1 MVNRPIMV
9 EFIEKPAS
17 RPAPLKQV
25 VDIPGYKILNKLG
38 EGATAVVWRAQQT
51 SLDRS
56 VAIKILKEE
65 YASDPEEVAAFINEA
80 RSIAKLK
87 AHNIIQ
93 VYDVGQHDDRFYF
106 VMEFVDGQ
114 TLGSLLRDDGALA
127 QKQAL
132 TIAAAVAEA
141 LEGAWKSGKI
151 FHRDVKPDN
160 IMLDDDG
167 GTRLADLGLAGIIDA
182 RGKSSVAKDEVAG
195 TPNYMSPE
203 QTRCSH
209 DLDFHTDMYSLG
221 ATLYHMVTGQ
231 MPFAGED
238 TMTVLDAQQSR
249 KIPHPRD
256 IDANITPGC
265 AQIIIKLMMKDPKH
279 RYRTWSAAA
288 TELAK
293 LAAGKIVVPKFPAGA
308 VSTVGAPGEV
318 PLASG
323 PGSRKPTLANKK
335 AEERRKALKKK
346 YGKQRAPLWLRIPL
360 EAALLT
366 WFGFLVY
373 QFVWV
378 PEHPPE
384 AAETPSASDTEVLQP
399 DAPDTRPTPVAP
411 VVPTVPSSET
421 RLPTPAAPAPAPAMP
436 EAPKLPAA
444 PSFDTRTPST
454 PPAAAA
460 PDTGTSLPQLK
471 QAALRTLLT
480 EGSKAARLMIK
491 RTRMGDEH
499 ANDVAVLM
507 ALLASDNLTQ
517 DAVAKAFEMKVGQ
530 RADLLH
536 GNRRHRIEIKS
547 VDGQIVSAD
556 VFVRGESAGVKRPL
570 TFKVSQ
576 LSPVEQSRWIGEATS
591 PKRALAKY
599 VLHMSAGDFV
609 NARNLADK
617 CGPFADACTAE
628 ADARIRALTE

>member
-17 RPAPLKQV
+17 RPAPLKAV
-25 VDIPGYKILNKLG
+25 IDIPGYKILNKLG

-65 YASDPEEVAAFINEA
+65 YASDPEEVTAFINEA

-114 TLGSLLRDDGALA
+114 TLGNLLRENGALA

-141 LEGAWKSGKI
+141 LEGAWKSGRI

-256 IDANITPGC
+256 INANITPGC

-323 PGSRKPTLANKK
+323 PGARKPTLANKR
-335 AEERRKALKKK
+335 AEERHEQLKKK
-346 YGKQRAPLWLRIPL
+346 YGKQRAPVWLRIPL

-378 PEHPPE
+378 PAHPPE
-384 AAETPSASDTEVLQP
+384 AVETPPASDTEAVEP
-399 DAPDTRPTPVAP
+399 DA
-411 VVPTVPSSET
+411 
-421 RLPTPAAPAPAPAMP
+421 LPTPPILSPEPALPTHAAPSTAPAMP
-436 EAPKLPAA
+436 DAPELPSA
-444 PSFDTRTPST
+444 PLFDVPPPST
-454 PPAAAA
+454 PPAVA
-460 PDTGTSLPQLK
+460 PETGTSLPQLK
-471 QAALRTLLT
+471 RMALRTLLT
-480 EGSKAARLMIK
+480 EGSEAARFMIK
-491 RTRMGDEH
+491 RARMGDEH
-499 ANDVAVLM
+499 AGDVAVLM
-507 ALLASDNLTQ
+507 TLLASDNLTQ

-547 VDGQIVSAD
+547 VSGQIVSAD
-556 VFVRGESAGVKRPL
+556 VFVGGESAGVKRPL

-576 LSPVEQSRWIGEATS
+576 LSPVEQSRWLGEATS
-591 PKRALAKY
+591 PRRALAKY

-609 NARNLADK
+609 TARNLADK
-617 CGPFADACTAE
+617 CGPFADACAAE
-628 ADARIRALTE
+628 ADARIRALIE